1 MKFPLLIACWLLSIV
16 CYPSTQLGAQSTP
29 PHRLLVL
36 TDIEADPD
44 DTQSLIRLLL
54 YANEIEIEGIVAT
67 TSTWMRDVIHP
78 ESIERLLHTYGE
90 VRPNLLLHDPAYP
103 TAESLLA
110 KVYNGLPVYGMAGV
124 GEGKDSEGSA
134 RIIELLEAD
143 DQRPLW
149 VSVWGGINTLAQALY
164 TIRETKTKE
173 EADRLIGKLRVYTI
187 SDQDDSG
194 PWIRE
199 NFPGVFYVF
208 SYGDYGRSTWIAI
221 NGQFEGIDNTTI
233 SNDWLS
239 ENIQQDHGPL
249 GAAYPDVAWG
259 MEGDTPAWL
268 WLVANGLHAPDHP
281 DWGGWGGRY
290 ERYTPDFNPDDP
302 GSPGI
307 PYSAVTRPV
316 WTDASDTYT
325 PFRPSAYGRAVER
338 ADTTFTGN
346 KVTLWRWRDDFQRD
360 FAARMDWTIQ
370 SVEEANHAPVAVLDN
385 PEEITVRSGEGFR
398 LDAANSTD
406 PDGDH
411 LSFLWYHYPEPGS
424 LEEEIT
430 FAPENAASVWVT
442 APEVEREE
450 TAHFILEVTDHGT
463 PALTAYERVVVRI
476 LPE

>member
-1 MKFPLLIACWLLSIV
+1 M
-16 CYPSTQLGAQSTP
+16 
-29 PHRLLVL
+29 L

-149 VSVWGGINTLAQALY
+149 VSVWGGMNTLAQALY

-221 NGQFEGIDNTTI
+221 NGQFPGIDNTTI

-239 ENIQQDHGPL
+239 KNIQQDHGPL

-307 PYSAVTRPV
+307 PYSAETRPV

-370 SVEEANHAPVAVLDN
+370 SVEEANHAAG
-385 PEEITVRSGEGFR
+385 TGTRQSR
-398 LDAANSTD
+398 
-406 PDGDH
+406 GDH
-411 LSFLWYHYPEPGS
+411 RPLGRGFPPGC
-424 LEEEIT
+424 
-430 FAPENAASVWVT
+430 
-442 APEVEREE
+442 RE
-450 TAHFILEVTDHGT
+450 FYRPGRR
-463 PALTAYERVVVRI
+463 P
-476 LPE
+476 P